1 MAKCDKHRES
11 WVGETMV
18 NSPAISLW
26 RSSTAPYLA
35 TWAIGMAGAQWIQ
48 YVWPLAT
55 LVKGQPPS
63 IAFMALAW
71 VVSLPLWWL
80 APKPQGRRPR
90 LFLVFLLLLAVTW
103 MLHLLFAIINGDNF
117 NHLVWIYPLMILM
130 LGVKPPTAEDAW
142 RSLWVTAWTITVILV
157 LTRLLE
163 SFGVLD
169 RYYVDPYVVEFDL
182 ANYWL
187 PFSGYFELLG
197 KWTGPFGASAHS
209 AMAAGFVFVI
219 GVVRWTRS
227 SWVFVAVGIVV
238 YLLSAS
244 RTMLLAMVAAL
255 AVMALFHP
263 RSPLGRIPAWV
274 RWAALTVGAL
284 GGAGVLFETGPGL
297 TGRQSIWPAFL
308 DVWRTSPWIG
318 AGGTGIEAAGG
329 LAAQSDVA
337 HNLFVDLLA
346 RYGVVGLVIPVVILL
361 IVGWASLVAASRGVP
376 GPAALLAAYLIFS
389 MTDVRNEWITANL
402 PWFIVVLATLWSVSS
417 RRTSAL
423 IKPTA

>member
-1 MAKCDKHRES
+1 
-11 WVGETMV
+11 MV
-18 NSPAISLW
+18 ALMD
-26 RSSTAPYLA
+26 RQDLRGLLTTSTTPYLSA
-35 TWAIGMAGAQWIQ
+35 WAVGMAGAQWIQ
-48 YVWPLAT
+48 YVWPQAT

-63 IAFMALAW
+63 IVFMALLWLAS
-71 VVSLPLWWL
+71 VPLWWW
-80 APKPQGRRPR
+80 APKPATSRPR
-90 LFLVFLLLLAVTW
+90 LLLVFLALLGLTW
-103 MLHLLFAIINGDNF
+103 ILHLSFAIVHGDNF

-130 LGVKPPTAEDAW
+130 LALKPPNATDAW
-142 RSLWVTAWTITVILV
+142 KALWVVAWAITFILI
-157 LTRLLE
+157 LTRILE
-163 SFGVLD
+163 MLGVLD
-169 RYYVDPYVVEFDL
+169 RYYVIPEVVEFDL

-187 PFSGYFELLG
+187 PFSGSFELLG

-227 SWVFVAVGIVV
+227 SWVFISVGVLV

-255 AVMALFHP
+255 AIMALFHP
-263 RSPLGRIPAWV
+263 RSPLAKTPAWM
-274 RWAALTVGAL
+274 RWVVLSFGAL
-284 GGAGVLFETGPGL
+284 AGAVVLFQTGPGL

-318 AGGTGIEAAGG
+318 AGSTGIEAAGG

-346 RYGVVGLVIPVVILL
+346 RYGVIGLAVPVVILV
-361 IVGWASLVAASRGVP
+361 IAGWTSLAAAGRGVP
-376 GPAALLAAYLIFS
+376 GPAALLAAYVIFS

-402 PWFIVVLATLWSVSS
+402 PWFIVVLATLWSITVTLPQ
-417 RRTSAL
+417 RRTEPA
-423 IKPTA
+423 T